1 MGLFAQLPDVLSDVL
16 SELRVLDG
24 ERLEVG
30 RLPIWVVDVHPFIKC
45 HCVSENIII
54 NIYLHFFKQPGS
66 KTEIFSELNGLFK
79 KTIWFHYYDH
89 ELETSQVKL
98 LRLRNGH
105 TIIYLH
111 FFKQQ
116 GSET

>member
-24 ERLEVG
+24 KRLEVR
-30 RLPIWVVDVHPFIKC
+30 RLPIWVVDVHPFIEC

-66 KTEIFSELNGLFK
+66 KAEIFNELNGMFK
-79 KTIWFHYYDH
+79 KADGFITTIMSLKH
-89 ELETSQVKL
+89 
-98 LRLRNGH
+98 LR
-105 TIIYLH
+105 
-111 FFKQQ
+111 
-116 GSET
+116 